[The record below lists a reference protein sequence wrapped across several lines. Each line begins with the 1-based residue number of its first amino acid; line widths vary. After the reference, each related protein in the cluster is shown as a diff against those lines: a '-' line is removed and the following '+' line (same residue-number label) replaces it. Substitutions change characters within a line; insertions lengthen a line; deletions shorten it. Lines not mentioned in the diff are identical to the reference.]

1 MPDGL
6 SSKAKS
12 FFNMEDKEEG
22 AMVKKTE
29 ELSNTVTMVEGDM
42 PVAVVKPKNAGAH
55 QTLFQNF
62 EFVVDSPK
70 MLWDGIGH
78 IQFKFTVLS
87 LEEADAKLD
96 EVVGF
101 WQAVKEK
108 YTDLINQPAPMTQAQ
123 KAYLEK
129 LFGIPLP
136 AGMESFSKEEA
147 SAKINEEQKAQNKEK
162 LEGQRQNDSGSK
174 YSYTKNQT
182 PPQGWDGDKKPASE
196 RTLKFMESIAKRK
209 NLQLSKG
216 YQFMSQSEASAWIKE
231 NN

>member
-1 MPDGL
+1 
-6 SSKAKS
+6 
-12 FFNMEDKEEG
+12 
-22 AMVKKTE
+22 
-29 ELSNTVTMVEGDM
+29 
-42 PVAVVKPKNAGAH
+42 
-55 QTLFQNF
+55 
-62 EFVVDSPK
+62 
-70 MLWDGIGH
+70 
-78 IQFKFTVLS
+78 
-87 LEEADAKLD
+87 
-96 EVVGF
+96 VGF

-108 YTDLINQPAPMTQAQ
+108 YADLINQPAPMTQAQ

-147 SAKINEEQKAQNKEK
+147 SAKIDEEQKAQNKEK

-174 YSYTKNQT
+174 YSYIKNQT
-182 PPQGWDGDKKPASE
+182 SPQAGGDKKPASE
-196 RTLKFMESIAKRK
+196 KTLKFMESIAKRK

>member
-1 MPDGL
+1 
-6 SSKAKS
+6 
-12 FFNMEDKEEG
+12 
-22 AMVKKTE
+22 MVKKTE
-29 ELSNTVTMVEGDM
+29 ELLNTVTAVEEDM
-42 PVAVVKPKNAGAH
+42 PVAVTEPKNAGIH
-55 QTLFQNF
+55 QAFFQNF

-70 MLWDGIGH
+70 ALWDGIGH

-108 YTDLINQPAPMTQAQ
+108 YADLINQPAPMTQAQ

-147 SAKINEEQKAQNKEK
+147 SAKIDEEQKAQNKEK
-162 LEGQRQNDSGSK
+162 LEGQRQNAGSK

-182 PPQGWDGDKKPASE
+182 SPQAGGDKKPASE
-196 RTLKFMESIAKRK
+196 KTLKFMESIAKRK
-209 NLQLSKG
+209 DLQLSKG

>member
-1 MPDGL
+1 
-6 SSKAKS
+6 
-12 FFNMEDKEEG
+12 
-22 AMVKKTE
+22 MVKKTE
-29 ELSNTVTMVEGDM
+29 ELLNTVMVEEDM
-42 PVAVVKPKNAGAH
+42 PVAVMEPKNAGAH

-87 LEEADAKLD
+87 LEEADAKLN

-108 YTDLINQPAPMTQAQ
+108 YADLINQPAPMTQAQ

-147 SAKINEEQKAQNKEK
+147 SAKINEEQKAQNKQK

-182 PPQGWDGDKKPASE
+182 PFQADGDKKPASE

>member
-1 MPDGL
+1 MSDGL

-22 AMVKKTE
+22 TMVKKTE
-29 ELSNTVTMVEGDM
+29 ELLNTVMVEEDM
-42 PVAVVKPKNAGAH
+42 PVAVMEPKNVGAH

-70 MLWDGIGH
+70 ALWDGIGH
-78 IQFKFTVLS
+78 IQFKFTVFS

-147 SAKINEEQKAQNKEK
+147 SAKIDEEQKAQNKEK

-182 PPQGWDGDKKPASE
+182 PFQADGDKKPASE